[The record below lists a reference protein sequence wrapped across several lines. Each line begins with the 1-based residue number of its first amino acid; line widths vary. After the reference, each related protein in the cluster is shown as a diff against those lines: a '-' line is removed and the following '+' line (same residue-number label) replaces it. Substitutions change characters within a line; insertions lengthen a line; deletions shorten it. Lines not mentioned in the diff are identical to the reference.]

1 MSTEYI
7 HELGDCLSTSGS
19 NAGPHVKVI
28 APEKYKE
35 SGSDT
40 YKTIS
45 TEIEKVKQTEDHAST
60 DAGYELLFS
69 GTSDSTTRT
78 EGTRKSNNL
87 TFQPSTGTLT
97 ATTFNGT
104 ASVAKSYDA
113 SFYGSNSIASSL
125 GSRVYGKTVRLGNG
139 EGLSINMANSLHTG
153 RSTAL
158 VLMSG
163 NNGRYSLVELGWFKG
178 AGTDSAIGSITNL
191 YSHVLATYATDNDSV
206 PKVYVNTGTIEYGCG
221 IYLVM
226 TNTGWST
233 QATVMLNCE
242 NMLEVSI
249 GTIDRTVAMTTT
261 DVSGN
266 TVFNLDDRLVIGS
279 SSSASWSGDDTH
291 LPTRGAV
298 QDKLDGKVNI
308 ANIDLSGQTTTLL
321 SKVQEMGNTAVH
333 YRRYYTTG
341 DASAA
346 GISDKPVS
354 GSGFLVEILCNR
366 RNNAND
372 WRYALIG
379 YSLGHKPYFASV
391 SNLDTSISWTQILS
405 WDRVRTSSD
414 TSSWSSDNSNVPTRA
429 AVEAKIS
436 NAISGNVGGFLG
448 SWMPAGV
455 QYYQSANDFKNGDWV
470 SITQSGSV
478 SYYKNN
484 DRTQSYTILPVNT
497 GDDIYWTTEGEFQKK
512 ASTAVQIYP
521 TSELSDWND
530 LTSSG
535 LYQIS
540 VSGATRA
547 PATGTFSCLVSNE
560 NGNIRQVAF
569 NSTNIYY
576 RGKASSGQAWTDWKN
591 VDSVTHAANATT
603 AANYITDQSTTVSI
617 HYKFTYVDN
626 QIYDISNYKKIR
638 VVNNLPSSPDSDT
651 IYFI

>member
-1 MSTEYI
+1 M
-7 HELGDCLSTSGS
+7 
-19 NAGPHVKVI
+19 A
-28 APEKYKE
+28 
-35 SGSDT
+35 
-40 YKTIS
+40 
-45 TEIEKVKQTEDHAST
+45 
-60 DAGYELLFS
+60 
-69 GTSDSTTRT
+69 
-78 EGTRKSNNL
+78 
-87 TFQPSTGTLT
+87 
-97 ATTFNGT
+97 
-104 ASVAKSYDA
+104 SYDPKAILGAQLETLATDMATDLNKKVNVA
-113 SFYGSNSIASSL
+113 SIDLTYVTTTIL
-125 GSRVYGKTVRLGNG
+125 YQVQQ
-139 EGLSINMANSLHTG
+139 MA
-153 RSTAL
+153 
-158 VLMSG
+158 
-163 NNGRYSLVELGWFKG
+163 G
-178 AGTDSAIGSITNL
+178 AGI
-191 YSHVLATYATDNDSV
+191 
-206 PKVYVNTGTIEYGCG
+206 
-221 IYLVM
+221 
-226 TNTGWST
+226 
-233 QATVMLNCE
+233 
-242 NMLEVSI
+242 
-249 GTIDRTVAMTTT
+249 
-261 DVSGN
+261 
-266 TVFNLDDRLVIGS
+266 
-279 SSSASWSGDDTH
+279 
-291 LPTRGAV
+291 
-298 QDKLDGKVNI
+298 
-308 ANIDLSGQTTTLL
+308 
-321 SKVQEMGNTAVH
+321 H
-333 YRRYYTTG
+333 YRRFFTTSNG
-341 DASAA
+341 GADN
-346 GISDKPVS
+346 IPDKPVS
-354 GSGFLVEILCNR
+354 GAGFLVVAYCDR
-366 RNNAND
+366 RVSSSD
-372 WRYALIG
+372 WRYVLLG
-379 YSLGHKPYFASV
+379 YSQDHKPYFASV
-391 SNLDTSISWTQILS
+391 SHESTSISWTQILS

-414 TSSWSSDNSNVPTRA
+414 TSSWTSDDTNVPTRA

-535 LYQIS
+535 LYHIS

-617 HYKFTYVDN
+617 HSKFTSVDN